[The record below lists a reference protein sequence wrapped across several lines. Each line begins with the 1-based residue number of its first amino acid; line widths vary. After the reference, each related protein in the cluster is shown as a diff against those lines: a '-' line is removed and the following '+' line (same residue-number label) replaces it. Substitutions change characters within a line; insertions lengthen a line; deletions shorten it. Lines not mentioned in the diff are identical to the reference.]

1 MKKCPKPLGY
11 GIRRTPVVLGLSAA
25 LCMPAAFSYAN
36 VDNGMDRESVLSVMQ
51 GKTIKGQILDETGE
65 SMIGVSVLVKGTTI
79 GTVTDFDGNYT
90 IKANKG
96 AVITFSYIGYKT
108 QEIKFTGQPTVN
120 IKMVPDNQTLDEVV
134 VVGYG
139 TMKRSDLTG
148 SVASIAA
155 KDVEGFKTSSVAG
168 ALGGQIAGVQITSTD
183 GTPGAGF
190 SINIRGVGTLTGDSS
205 PLYIVDGFEVDDI
218 DYLSNS
224 DIESIEI
231 LKDASSSAIYGAR
244 AANGVVLISTK
255 SGKIGKPIINY
266 NGSASYRK
274 ISKKLDVLSP
284 YEFVKLQGEVNS
296 KYSDSYFKTG
306 NDDDGNPYRYQ
317 SLDDYIGVSGVN
329 WQDETFNPTWSQ
341 DHSLSIMGGTE
352 DTKYNASF
360 SRYIE
365 NGIFKNSGFNKTTGK
380 FRLDQKLSKSLSFN
394 FTVNYALTNREG
406 VGTSGDSG
414 RFNMLAQILS
424 ARPTGGLK
432 LTDEELL
439 ASAIDPEML
448 ESGESLAQVNPVK
461 QTESVTNNKRAEMW
475 SGNASATWQIIKGL
489 TFKTAG
495 TYNTT
500 NNRTD
505 IFYKDGSKEAYR
517 NGQKPYG
524 RTQMGRDVRWT
535 NSNNLTWKQKV
546 KKHNYDIMLGHEV
559 SFKSTEYLLGEA
571 MDFPFDNLG
580 NDYLGL
586 GATPSRV
593 ESSYSEKTLLS
604 FFARGNYNYDN
615 RYLFTATVRA
625 DGSTVFS
632 NKNKWGFFPSFSA
645 AWRVSEEAFM
655 KDVEWVSNFKV
666 RLGWGIVGNDRIS
679 NYLSMDLYEANKYGI
694 GNNTVTVLTPK
705 QLKNANLKWEGA
717 SSVNLG
723 VDLGFFDNRLN
734 VTADFFI
741 KDTKDL
747 LLAQSLA
754 HVTGFDS
761 QMQNIGKIQNKGIE
775 LSFNSTNIQT
785 RNFTWQTNF
794 NISFIKNTLKGL
806 ASGVE
811 SMYARSGFDSN
822 FTAYDYIAT
831 VGQSLGLIYGY
842 EFDGIYQ
849 SSDFY
854 TTPDNQLILKEGI
867 TNNARYGTVK
877 PGVVKYKDQD
887 GDGIITTNDRT
898 VIGNAM
904 PKWYGGI
911 TNTFNYKGIDFSFM
925 FQFNY
930 GNDIYNATRLYATQ
944 SRSGRR
950 NMLAEVADRWSPTN
964 ASNKVPSQDG
974 YIVNDVYSRF
984 IEDGSFLRLKN
995 ITLGYTL
1002 PHKWTR
1008 KFHASKLR
1016 IYATGQNL
1024 FCISGYSGYD
1034 PEVNSAS
1041 SNPMT
1046 PGLDWGAYPKSRVF
1060 TFGIDLQF

>member
-1 MKKCPKPLGY
+1 MYNINFIKSISTRGWFTLLTL
-11 GIRRTPVVLGLSAA
+11 ILTISL
-25 LCMPAAFSYAN
+25 YAQN
-36 VDNGMDRESVLSVMQ
+36 ATL
-51 GKTIKGQILDETGE
+51 KGVIVDETDTPL
-65 SMIGVSVLVKGTTI
+65 IGATVQVKGTSTGSI
-79 GTVTDFDGNYT
+79 TDFDGNYT

-489 TFKTAG
+489 TFKTSG

-775 LSFNSTNIQT
+775 LSLNSTNIQT

-831 VGQSLGLIYGY
+831 VGQSLGIIYGY

-867 TNNARYGTVK
+867 TNNARYGSVK

>member
-1 MKKCPKPLGY
+1 MYSINFIKSISVRGWFTLLTL
-11 GIRRTPVVLGLSAA
+11 ILTINL
-25 LCMPAAFSYAN
+25 YAQN
-36 VDNGMDRESVLSVMQ
+36 TTL
-51 GKTIKGQILDETGE
+51 KGVIVDETDTPL
-65 SMIGVSVLVKGTTI
+65 IGATVQVKGTSTGSI
-79 GTVTDFDGNYT
+79 ADFDGNYT

-306 NDDDGNPYRYQ
+306 NDDNGNPYRYQ

-489 TFKTAG
+489 TFKTSG

>member
-1 MKKCPKPLGY
+1 MYNINFIKSISVRGWFTLLTL
-11 GIRRTPVVLGLSAA
+11 ILTISI
-25 LCMPAAFSYAN
+25 YAQN
-36 VDNGMDRESVLSVMQ
+36 TTL
-51 GKTIKGQILDETGE
+51 KGVIVDETDTPL
-65 SMIGVSVLVKGTTI
+65 IGATVQVKGTSTGSI
-79 GTVTDFDGNYT
+79 TDFDGNYT

-489 TFKTAG
+489 TFKTSG

>member
-1 MKKCPKPLGY
+1 MQYIYSIKSIGKRGWFTLLALILVIGLYAQEASVKG
-11 GIRRTPVVLGLSAA
+11 VV
-25 LCMPAAFSYAN
+25 
-36 VDNGMDRESVLSVMQ
+36 
-51 GKTIKGQILDETGE
+51 LDETDTPL
-65 SMIGVSVLVKGTTI
+65 IGATIQVKGTSTGAI
-79 GTVTDFDGNYT
+79 TDIDGNFT
-90 IKANKG
+90 LKTKKG
-96 AVITFSYIGYKT
+96 NTLAISYIGYKT
-108 QEIKFTGQPTVN
+108 QEIKYTGQSSIN
-120 IKMVPDNQTLDEVV
+120 IKMVSDNQSLEEVV

-139 TMKRSDLTG
+139 AMKRSDLTG
-148 SVASIAA
+148 SVSSVSM
-155 KDVEGFKTSSVAG
+155 KDIEGFQSSSIAG
-168 ALGGQIAGVQITSTD
+168 ALGGQVAGVQITSTD

-205 PLYIVDGFEVDDI
+205 PLYIVDGFEVESI
-218 DYLSNS
+218 DHIANS
-224 DIESIEI
+224 DIESMEI

-255 SGKIGKPIINY
+255 SGKVGRPIVSY
-266 NGSASYRK
+266 NGSASYRN

-284 YEFVKLQGEVNS
+284 YEFVKLQGEVNEQYLGTYY
-296 KYSDSYFKTG
+296 KEGMDEE
-306 NDDDGNPYRYQ
+306 GNPYRYQ
-317 SLDDYIGVSGVN
+317 SLNDYIGDKGVD
-329 WQDETFNPTWSQ
+329 WQDQTFNSTWSQ
-341 DHSLSIMGGTE
+341 DHNFSVTGGNN
-352 DTKYNASF
+352 DTKYTASF

-365 NGIFKNSGFNKTTGK
+365 NGIFKNSGFDKTTAK
-380 FRLDQKLSKSLSFN
+380 VRFNQKITKNITLDA
-394 FTVNYALTNREG
+394 TINYAQTNRKG
-406 VGTSGDSG
+406 SGTSADAG

-424 ARPTGGLK
+424 ARPTPGWK
-432 LTDEELL
+432 MTIEEFLD
-439 ASAIDPEML
+439 AAIDPEML
-448 ESGESLAQVNPVK
+448 ETGESLAQVNPVK
-461 QTESVTNNKRAEMW
+461 QAESVTNDKRSELW
-475 SGNASATWQIIKGL
+475 SGNASLTWQIIKGL

-505 IFYKDGSKEAYR
+505 VFYKNGSKEAYR
-517 NGQKPYG
+517 NGESPYG

-535 NSNNLTWKQKV
+535 NYNNLTWKQKI
-546 KKHNYDIMLGHEV
+546 KKHQYDVMLGHEV
-559 SFKSTEYLLGEA
+559 AYRSTEYLLGEA

-580 NDYLGL
+580 NNNLGL
-586 GATPSRV
+586 GATPSKV
-593 ESSYSEKTLLS
+593 ESNYSDKMLLS

-615 RYLFTATVRA
+615 RYLLTATIRA

-632 NKNKWGFFPSFSA
+632 NKNKWGYFPSFSA

-655 KDVEWVSNFKV
+655 KDVRWISNLKV
-666 RLGWGIVGNDRIS
+666 RLGWGTVGNDRIS
-679 NYLSMDLYEANKYGI
+679 NYLSMDLYSSNKYGV

-705 QLKNANLKWEGA
+705 QLKNSNLKWEG
-717 SSVNLG
+717 STTTNFG
-723 VDLGFFDNRLN
+723 IDLGLFDNRLN
-734 VTADFFI
+734 VIADFFV
-741 KDTKDL
+741 KNTKDL
-747 LLAQSLA
+747 LLEQSLA
-754 HVTGFDS
+754 HVTGFGS

-775 LSFNSTNIQT
+775 LSLNSTNIQT
-785 RNFTWQTNF
+785 KDFTWQTNF

-849 SSDFY
+849 SSDFNR
-854 TTPDNQLILKEGI
+854 TPSGQLVLKEGV
-867 TNNARYGTVK
+867 TNNARYNGTLQ

-887 GDGIITTNDRT
+887 GDGVITTNDRT

-911 TNTFNYKGIDFSFM
+911 TNTLNFKGIDFGFM

-930 GNDIYNATRLYATQ
+930 GNNIYNATRIYATQ

-964 ASNKVPSQDG
+964 ASNKVPAYNG
-974 YIVNDVYSRF
+974 YITNDVYSRF
-984 IEDGSFLRLKN
+984 VEDGSFLRLKN
-995 ITLGYTL
+995 LTLGYTL
-1002 PHKWTR
+1002 PHKWVR

-1016 IYATGQNL
+1016 IYGTAQNL
-1024 FCISGYSGYD
+1024 FCVTKYSGYD

-1041 SNPMT
+1041 NNPMT

>member
-1 MKKCPKPLGY
+1 MYYTNIIKS
-11 GIRRTPVVLGLSAA
+11 ISARGLFTLLA
-25 LCMPAAFSYAN
+25 LIMSISLHAQNAT
-36 VDNGMDRESVLSVMQ
+36 V
-51 GKTIKGQILDETGE
+51 KGVIVDETDTPL
-65 SMIGVSVLVKGTTI
+65 IGATVQVKGTATGSI
-79 GTVTDFDGNYT
+79 TDFDGNYT

-108 QEIKFTGQPTVN
+108 QEIKFTGQSPLNV
-120 IKMVPDNQTLDEVV
+120 KMIPDNQTLDEVV

-224 DIESIEI
+224 DIESIEV

-244 AANGVVLISTK
+244 AANGVVLITTK
-255 SGKIGKPIINY
+255 SGKTGRPTITY

-296 KYSDSYFKTG
+296 KYSDSYFKPG
-306 NDDDGNPYRYQ
+306 NDDNDIPYRYQ
-317 SLDDYIGVSGVN
+317 SLDDYMGVKGVN

-341 DHSLSIMGGTE
+341 DHSLSIMGGT
-352 DTKYNASF
+352 DDSKYNASF

-365 NGIFKNSGFNKTTGK
+365 NGIFKNSGFDKTTGK

-394 FTVNYALTNREG
+394 ITVNYALTNRKG
-406 VGTSGDSG
+406 VGTSADSG

-432 LTDEELL
+432 LTDDELL
-439 ASAIDPEML
+439 DSAIDPEML

-461 QTESVTNNKRAEMW
+461 QTESVTNTKRAEMW
-475 SGNASATWQIIKGL
+475 SGNGSISWQIIKGL

-500 NNRTD
+500 NNRTN

-535 NSNNLTWKQKV
+535 NFNNLTWKQKV
-546 KKHNYDIMLGHEV
+546 KKHNYDVMLGHEV
-559 SFKSTEYLLGEA
+559 SFRSTEYLLGEA

-586 GATPSRV
+586 GATPSKV
-593 ESSYSEKTLLS
+593 ESSYSEKMLLS

-615 RYLFTATVRA
+615 RYLLTATVRA

-655 KDVEWVSNFKV
+655 KDVDWVSNFKV

-679 NYLSMDLYEANKYGI
+679 NYLSMDLYEASKYGV

-705 QLKNANLKWEGA
+705 QLKNANLKWEG
-717 SSVNLG
+717 SS
-723 VDLGFFDNRLN
+723 
-734 VTADFFI
+734 
-741 KDTKDL
+741 
-747 LLAQSLA
+747 
-754 HVTGFDS
+754 
-761 QMQNIGKIQNKGIE
+761 
-775 LSFNSTNIQT
+775 
-785 RNFTWQTNF
+785 
-794 NISFIKNTLKGL
+794 
-806 ASGVE
+806 
-811 SMYARSGFDSN
+811 
-822 FTAYDYIAT
+822 
-831 VGQSLGLIYGY
+831 
-842 EFDGIYQ
+842 
-849 SSDFY
+849 
-854 TTPDNQLILKEGI
+854 TT
-867 TNNARYGTVK
+867 
-877 PGVVKYKDQD
+877 
-887 GDGIITTNDRT
+887 
-898 VIGNAM
+898 
-904 PKWYGGI
+904 
-911 TNTFNYKGIDFSFM
+911 
-925 FQFNY
+925 
-930 GNDIYNATRLYATQ
+930 
-944 SRSGRR
+944 
-950 NMLAEVADRWSPTN
+950 
-964 ASNKVPSQDG
+964 
-974 YIVNDVYSRF
+974 
-984 IEDGSFLRLKN
+984 
-995 ITLGYTL
+995 
-1002 PHKWTR
+1002 
-1008 KFHASKLR
+1008 
-1016 IYATGQNL
+1016 
-1024 FCISGYSGYD
+1024 
-1034 PEVNSAS
+1034 
-1041 SNPMT
+1041 
-1046 PGLDWGAYPKSRVF
+1046 
-1060 TFGIDLQF
+1060 

>member
-1 MKKCPKPLGY
+1 MYSINFIKSISVRGWFTLLTL
-11 GIRRTPVVLGLSAA
+11 ILTINL
-25 LCMPAAFSYAN
+25 YAQN
-36 VDNGMDRESVLSVMQ
+36 TTL
-51 GKTIKGQILDETGE
+51 KGVIVDETDTPL
-65 SMIGVSVLVKGTTI
+65 IGATVQVKGTSTGSI
-79 GTVTDFDGNYT
+79 TDFDGNYT

-306 NDDDGNPYRYQ
+306 NDDNGNPYRYQ

-489 TFKTAG
+489 TFKTLG

>member
-1 MKKCPKPLGY
+1 MYYTNIIKS
-11 GIRRTPVVLGLSAA
+11 ISARGLFTLLA
-25 LCMPAAFSYAN
+25 LIMSISLHAQNAT
-36 VDNGMDRESVLSVMQ
+36 V
-51 GKTIKGQILDETGE
+51 KGVIVDETDTPL
-65 SMIGVSVLVKGTTI
+65 IGATVQVKGTATGSI
-79 GTVTDFDGNYT
+79 TDFDGNYT

-108 QEIKFTGQPTVN
+108 QEIKFTGQSPLNV
-120 IKMVPDNQTLDEVV
+120 KMIPDNQTLDEVV

-224 DIESIEI
+224 DIESIEV

-244 AANGVVLISTK
+244 AANGVVLITTK
-255 SGKIGKPIINY
+255 SGKTGRPTITY

-296 KYSDSYFKTG
+296 KYSDSYFKPG
-306 NDDDGNPYRYQ
+306 NDDNDIPYRYQ
-317 SLDDYIGVSGVN
+317 SLDDYMGVKGVN

-341 DHSLSIMGGTE
+341 DHSLSIMGGT
-352 DTKYNASF
+352 DDSKYNASF

-365 NGIFKNSGFNKTTGK
+365 NGIFKNSGFDKTTGK

-394 FTVNYALTNREG
+394 ITVNYALTNRKG
-406 VGTSGDSG
+406 VGTSADSG

-432 LTDEELL
+432 LTDDELL
-439 ASAIDPEML
+439 DSAIDAEML

-461 QTESVTNNKRAEMW
+461 QTESVTNTKRAEMW
-475 SGNASATWQIIKGL
+475 SGNGSISWQIIKGL

-500 NNRTD
+500 NNRTN

-535 NSNNLTWKQKV
+535 NFNNLTWKQKV
-546 KKHNYDIMLGHEV
+546 KKHNYDVMLGHEV
-559 SFKSTEYLLGEA
+559 SFRSTEYLLGEA

-586 GATPSRV
+586 GATPSKV
-593 ESSYSEKTLLS
+593 ESSYSEKMLLS

-615 RYLFTATVRA
+615 RYLLTATVRA

-655 KDVEWVSNFKV
+655 KDVDWVSNFKV

-679 NYLSMDLYEANKYGI
+679 NYLSMDLYEASKYGV

-705 QLKNANLKWEGA
+705 QLKNANLKWEG
-717 SSVNLG
+717 SSTINLG
-723 VDLGFFDNRLN
+723 VDLGFLDNRLN
-734 VTADFFI
+734 VTADFF
-741 KDTKDL
+741 
-747 LLAQSLA
+747 
-754 HVTGFDS
+754 V
-761 QMQNIGKIQNKGIE
+761 
-775 LSFNSTNIQT
+775 
-785 RNFTWQTNF
+785 
-794 NISFIKNTLKGL
+794 KNT
-806 ASGVE
+806 
-811 SMYARSGFDSN
+811 
-822 FTAYDYIAT
+822 
-831 VGQSLGLIYGY
+831 
-842 EFDGIYQ
+842 
-849 SSDFY
+849 
-854 TTPDNQLILKEGI
+854 
-867 TNNARYGTVK
+867 
-877 PGVVKYKDQD
+877 
-887 GDGIITTNDRT
+887 
-898 VIGNAM
+898 
-904 PKWYGGI
+904 
-911 TNTFNYKGIDFSFM
+911 NY
-925 FQFNY
+925 
-930 GNDIYNATRLYATQ
+930 
-944 SRSGRR
+944 
-950 NMLAEVADRWSPTN
+950 
-964 ASNKVPSQDG
+964 
-974 YIVNDVYSRF
+974 
-984 IEDGSFLRLKN
+984 
-995 ITLGYTL
+995 
-1002 PHKWTR
+1002 
-1008 KFHASKLR
+1008 
-1016 IYATGQNL
+1016 
-1024 FCISGYSGYD
+1024 
-1034 PEVNSAS
+1034 
-1041 SNPMT
+1041 
-1046 PGLDWGAYPKSRVF
+1046 
-1060 TFGIDLQF
+1060 

>member
-1 MKKCPKPLGY
+1 MYSINFIKSISVRGWFTLLTL
-11 GIRRTPVVLGLSAA
+11 ILTINL
-25 LCMPAAFSYAN
+25 YAQN
-36 VDNGMDRESVLSVMQ
+36 TTL
-51 GKTIKGQILDETGE
+51 KGVIVDETDTPL
-65 SMIGVSVLVKGTTI
+65 IGATVQVKGTSTGSI
-79 GTVTDFDGNYT
+79 TDFDGNYT

-190 SINIRGVGTLTGDSS
+190 SINIRGVGTLSGDSS

-306 NDDDGNPYRYQ
+306 NDDNGNPYRYQ

-489 TFKTAG
+489 TFKTSG

>member
-1 MKKCPKPLGY
+1 MYNINFIKSISVRGWFTLLTL
-11 GIRRTPVVLGLSAA
+11 ILTINL
-25 LCMPAAFSYAN
+25 YAQN
-36 VDNGMDRESVLSVMQ
+36 TTL
-51 GKTIKGQILDETGE
+51 KGVIVDETDTPL
-65 SMIGVSVLVKGTTI
+65 IGATVQVKGTSTGSI
-79 GTVTDFDGNYT
+79 TDFDGNYT

-306 NDDDGNPYRYQ
+306 NDDNGNHYRYQ

-489 TFKTAG
+489 TFKTSG

>member
-1 MKKCPKPLGY
+1 MYSINFIKSISVRGWFTLLTL
-11 GIRRTPVVLGLSAA
+11 ILTINL
-25 LCMPAAFSYAN
+25 YAQN
-36 VDNGMDRESVLSVMQ
+36 TTL
-51 GKTIKGQILDETGE
+51 KGVIVDETDTPL
-65 SMIGVSVLVKGTTI
+65 IGATVQVKGTSTGSI
-79 GTVTDFDGNYT
+79 TDFDGNYT

-306 NDDDGNPYRYQ
+306 NDDNGNPYRYQ

-489 TFKTAG
+489 TFKTSG

-615 RYLFTATVRA
+615 RYLCTATVRA

>member
-1 MKKCPKPLGY
+1 MYSINFIKSISVRGWFTLLTL
-11 GIRRTPVVLGLSAA
+11 ILTINL
-25 LCMPAAFSYAN
+25 YAQN
-36 VDNGMDRESVLSVMQ
+36 TTL
-51 GKTIKGQILDETGE
+51 KGVIVDETDTPL
-65 SMIGVSVLVKGTTI
+65 IGATVQVKGTSTGSI
-79 GTVTDFDGNYT
+79 TDFDGNYT

-306 NDDDGNPYRYQ
+306 NDDNGNPYRYQ

-489 TFKTAG
+489 TFKTSG

-1034 PEVNSAS
+1034 PEVNRAS

>member
-1 MKKCPKPLGY
+1 MYNINFIKSISVRGWFTLLTL
-11 GIRRTPVVLGLSAA
+11 ILTINL
-25 LCMPAAFSYAN
+25 YAQN
-36 VDNGMDRESVLSVMQ
+36 TTL
-51 GKTIKGQILDETGE
+51 KGVIVDETDTPL
-65 SMIGVSVLVKGTTI
+65 IGATVQVKGTSTGSI
-79 GTVTDFDGNYT
+79 TDFDGNYT

-231 LKDASSSAIYGAR
+231 LKDASSTAIYGAR

-306 NDDDGNPYRYQ
+306 NDDNGNPYRYQ

-365 NGIFKNSGFNKTTGK
+365 NGIFKNSDFNKTTGK

-475 SGNASATWQIIKGL
+475 AGNASATWQIIKGL
-489 TFKTAG
+489 TFKTSG

>member
-1 MKKCPKPLGY
+1 MYYTNIIKS
-11 GIRRTPVVLGLSAA
+11 ISARGLFTLLA
-25 LCMPAAFSYAN
+25 LIMSISLHAQNAT
-36 VDNGMDRESVLSVMQ
+36 V
-51 GKTIKGQILDETGE
+51 KGVIVDETDTPL
-65 SMIGVSVLVKGTTI
+65 IGATVQVKGTATGSI
-79 GTVTDFDGNYT
+79 TDFDGNYT

-108 QEIKFTGQPTVN
+108 QEIKFTGQSPLNV
-120 IKMVPDNQTLDEVV
+120 KMIPDNQTLDEVV

-224 DIESIEI
+224 DIESIEV

-244 AANGVVLISTK
+244 AANGVVLITTK
-255 SGKIGKPIINY
+255 SGKTGRPTITY

-296 KYSDSYFKTG
+296 KYSDSYFKPG
-306 NDDDGNPYRYQ
+306 NDDNDIPYRYQ
-317 SLDDYIGVSGVN
+317 SLDDYMGVKGVN

-341 DHSLSIMGGTE
+341 DHSLSIMGGT
-352 DTKYNASF
+352 DDSKYNASF

-365 NGIFKNSGFNKTTGK
+365 NGIFKNSGFDKTTGK

-394 FTVNYALTNREG
+394 ITVNYALTNRKG
-406 VGTSGDSG
+406 VGTSADSG

-432 LTDEELL
+432 LTDDELL
-439 ASAIDPEML
+439 DSAIDPEML
-448 ESGESLAQVNPVK
+448 ESGESLAQVK
-461 QTESVTNNKRAEMW
+461 QTESVTNTKRAEMW
-475 SGNASATWQIIKGL
+475 SGNGSISWQIIKGL

-500 NNRTD
+500 NNRTN

-535 NSNNLTWKQKV
+535 NFNNLTWKQKV
-546 KKHNYDIMLGHEV
+546 KKHNYDVMLGHEV
-559 SFKSTEYLLGEA
+559 SFRSTEYLLGEA

-586 GATPSRV
+586 GATPSKV
-593 ESSYSEKTLLS
+593 ESSYSEKMLLS

-615 RYLFTATVRA
+615 RYLLTATVRA

-655 KDVEWVSNFKV
+655 KDVDWVSNFKV

-679 NYLSMDLYEANKYGI
+679 NYLSMDLYEASKYGV

-705 QLKNANLKWEGA
+705 QLKNANLKWEG
-717 SSVNLG
+717 SSTINLG
-723 VDLGFFDNRLN
+723 VDLGFLDNRLN
-734 VTADFFI
+734 VTADFFV
-741 KDTKDL
+741 KNTKDL

-775 LSFNSTNIQT
+775 LSLNSTNIQT
-785 RNFTWQTNF
+785 RDFSWQTNF

-842 EFDGIYQ
+842 EFDGVYQ

-854 TTPDNQLILKEGI
+854 TTPDNQLILKEGV

-904 PKWYGGI
+904 PKWFGGI
-911 TNTFNYKGIDFSFM
+911 TNTFDYKGIDFSFM
-925 FQFNY
+925 LQFNY
-930 GNDIYNATRLYATQ
+930 GNDIYNATRLYSTQ
-944 SRSGRR
+944 SRNGRR

-964 ASNKVPSQDG
+964 TSNLVPSQDG

-995 ITLGYTL
+995 VTLGYTL

-1008 KFHASKLR
+1008 KFHVSRLR
-1016 IYATGQNL
+1016 LYATGQNL
-1024 FCISGYSGYD
+1024 FCVSGYSGYD

-1041 SNPMT
+1041 NTPMT